1 MSEESGFSLDLRRID
16 DFEFEV
22 RFDREQFATLTVDE
36 PEPIGHDRGPNAARL
51 VGAAVGNC
59 LSASLLFCLKKSQV
73 EVDGLE
79 TTVRGGLRRND
90 RGRLRLGR
98 IDVEIRIDLPEAD
111 RKKLDRCLDL
121 FEDFCVV
128 TASIREGVDVDVR
141 VIGGDSE
148 ILSGES

>member
-22 RFDREQFATLTVDE
+22 RFDQEQFATLIVDE
-36 PEPIGHDRGPNAARL
+36 PEPIGHDRGPNASRL
-51 VGAAVGNC
+51 VGAAVGSC
-59 LSASLLFCLKKSQV
+59 LSASLLFCLKKSRV

-98 IDVEIRIDLPEAD
+98 IEVEIRVDVSAAD

-128 TASIREGVDVDVR
+128 TASIREGVDVDVH
-141 VIGGDSE
+141 VIGGDGE
-148 ILSGES
+148 ILLGES